1 MINHGGFMLGN
12 LKIMK
17 KSSCIFLLVSTIII
31 AGCATTVRVDKDRI
45 AAEDISF
52 FIPSANDPVGVV
64 PVISGELRTRGYKV
78 QIFHSYQEALNY
90 KDKSATAFGSGFF
103 ISDDGIIISNSHL
116 VEGAFNIF
124 VRKVSGEKFKA
135 KVLVEDENNDIAIL
149 KPLEPITVSK
159 WLSLGL
165 FQDTKLGDP
174 IRIIGFPLSDIL
186 GTHPRVTQGIISADV
201 GLMDDPTRFQISAP
215 IQPGNSGGPILNEE
229 YQVIGIA
236 TEKLSDQYAIKK
248 TGTIP
253 QNVNF
258 GVKIDYARFLCGNI
272 IKKTIESKKSNVY
285 SLEDAIEAAV
295 LIAKNVEDIPE
306 GVIPHKKTQKILITW
321 NYRYYWDVFHY
332 TLTAFNMQWVDKNTG
347 EVIANGNFS
356 GDSFLSYKGIV
367 RGVLK
372 ELFVEAGL

>member
-1 MINHGGFMLGN
+1 MLEN
-12 LKIMK
+12 IKRMK
-17 KSSCIFLLVSTIII
+17 KLSCIFVLVFTIII
-31 AGCATTVRVDKDRI
+31 VGCATTVGVDKDRI

-52 FIPSANDPVGVV
+52 FISSENDPIGVV

-78 QIFHSYQEALNY
+78 KIFRSHQEAVQY
-90 KDKSATAFGSGFF
+90 EGEPSTVVGSGFF
-103 ISDDGIIISNSHL
+103 ISEDGMLISNSHI
-116 VEGAFNIF
+116 VEGAFNIL

-135 KVLVEDENNDIAIL
+135 KVLVADEKNDIAIL
-149 KPLEPITVSK
+149 KPLEPVAVPK

-186 GTHPRVTQGIISADV
+186 GMYPRVTQGIISADV
-201 GLMDDPTRFQISAP
+201 GLLGDPTRFQVSAS
-215 IQPGNSGGPILNEE
+215 IQPGNSGGPILDEK

-236 TEKLSDQYAIKK
+236 TGKLSDWYAVKR
-248 TGTIP
+248 TGSIP

-258 GVKIDYARFLCGNI
+258 GVKIDYARFLCGNT
-272 IKKTIESKKSNVY
+272 IKKSTGSKTSNVD
-285 SLEDAIEAAV
+285 SLEDAIEATV

-306 GVIPHKKTQKILITW
+306 NVTPPKKTQEILINW
-321 NYRYYWDVFHY
+321 NYRYYWDLFHY

-347 EVIANGNFS
+347 EVIANSTFS
-356 GDSFLSYKGIV
+356 GDSFRSYKGIV

-372 ELFVEAGL
+372 ELCIKAGLTQEVTKQ